1 MASRAR
7 GKRSFDVLVASDGS
21 APARAAVAT
30 AAALSWPA
38 HARLHAVAV
47 RELGLDLGGPARDE
61 LEAAAREASER
72 ARQVL
77 ARAGVRAS
85 AAVLE
90 GPVGAAIVA
99 HARRLRARAIVLGT
113 RGHGPL
119 RRLVLGSTSRLVVR
133 EAHCP
138 VLVVRERP
146 ARGQRVV
153 LGIDGSAQSRRAAAF
168 LAGLEPRQGARVRIV
183 AAIEPL
189 RLPSLGQLPAGVRAS
204 LRAQARE
211 LADEKLRRAQRAVD
225 SARRRLESAGWSV
238 HSDVCEGVPLET
250 LLSRV
255 GSERADLLAIGARG
269 TGGMR
274 RWLLGSVAEGALQH
288 APCAVLVVR

>member
-1 MASRAR
+1 MAARAR
-7 GKRSFDVLVASDGS
+7 GRRSFDVLVASDGS

-30 AAALSWPA
+30 AAALCWPEQV
-38 HARLHAVAV
+38 RLHAVAV
-47 RELGLDLGGPARDE
+47 RELALDLGAAARDE
-61 LEAAAREASER
+61 LEAVAREASEQARR
-72 ARQVL
+72 AL
-77 ARAGVRAS
+77 ARGAAQVS
-85 AAVLE
+85 AAVLQ
-90 GPVGAAIVA
+90 GPAGPAILA
-99 HARRLRARAIVLGT
+99 HARRLRARAIVLGS

-168 LAGLEPRQGARVRIV
+168 LASLDPGQGARVRVV

-189 RLPSLGQLPAGVRAS
+189 RMPSLGQLPAGVRAS

-211 LADEKLRRAQRAVD
+211 LAEERQRKAQRAVEA
-225 SARRRLESAGWSV
+225 ARRKLEGAGWSV
-238 HSDVCEGVPLET
+238 RTEVCEGVPLET

-255 GSERADLLAIGARG
+255 GSERADLLVIGARG

-274 RWLLGSVAEGALQH
+274 RWLLGSVAEGALEH